1 MRSSTA
7 VLYDVTFSDTEVAV
21 GERFTVSGTVR
32 IMRSWPQHT
41 VGPPE
46 TGFLSVIAPGPVVA
60 VERREMNGV
69 VTPQAVYIEKGATYD
84 FRLDLVARR
93 AGSWHV
99 HPSFAVEGVG
109 TLVGR
114 GAWVAIADGEYTPTA
129 TALDGGTIDLS
140 TVGLGRVVTWH
151 LLGAALAVGW
161 LAYWLRRPLLA
172 RLGAVDAGRGGS
184 LVTRRDTAVGI
195 GFAGAA
201 LALVGAGALV
211 TAATV
216 PDTVPIQVA
225 RVTPELLP
233 PSDPLVRSE
242 VGSVVVDPD
251 AGVVRMELSV
261 RNRSAEPVSL
271 SRLQV
276 AEQELTELLPDPAV
290 PSGGEETITVEVDLA
305 VLAEHNLLPLD
316 EPQARLTGLLFFS
329 AVDGA
334 EQVSEVDEVTA
345 PVLPS

>member
-114 GAWVAIADGEYTPTA
+114 R
-129 TALDGGTIDLS
+129 
-140 TVGLGRVVTWH
+140 VGRH
-151 LLGAALAVGW
+151 
-161 LAYWLRRPLLA
+161 RR
-172 RLGAVDAGRGGS
+172 R
-184 LVTRRDTAVGI
+184 
-195 GFAGAA
+195 
-201 LALVGAGALV
+201 
-211 TAATV
+211 
-216 PDTVPIQVA
+216 
-225 RVTPELLP
+225 
-233 PSDPLVRSE
+233 
-242 VGSVVVDPD
+242 
-251 AGVVRMELSV
+251 
-261 RNRSAEPVSL
+261 
-271 SRLQV
+271 
-276 AEQELTELLPDPAV
+276 
-290 PSGGEETITVEVDLA
+290 
-305 VLAEHNLLPLD
+305 
-316 EPQARLTGLLFFS
+316 
-329 AVDGA
+329 
-334 EQVSEVDEVTA
+334 
-345 PVLPS
+345 

>member
-32 IMRSWPQHT
+32 IMRSWPEHT

-114 GAWVAIADGEYTPTA
+114 GEWVAIADGEYTPTA

-172 RLGAVDAGRGGS
+172 RLGAV
-184 LVTRRDTAVGI
+184 
-195 GFAGAA
+195 
-201 LALVGAGALV
+201 
-211 TAATV
+211 
-216 PDTVPIQVA
+216 
-225 RVTPELLP
+225 
-233 PSDPLVRSE
+233 
-242 VGSVVVDPD
+242 
-251 AGVVRMELSV
+251 
-261 RNRSAEPVSL
+261 
-271 SRLQV
+271 
-276 AEQELTELLPDPAV
+276 
-290 PSGGEETITVEVDLA
+290 
-305 VLAEHNLLPLD
+305 
-316 EPQARLTGLLFFS
+316 
-329 AVDGA
+329 
-334 EQVSEVDEVTA
+334 
-345 PVLPS
+345 